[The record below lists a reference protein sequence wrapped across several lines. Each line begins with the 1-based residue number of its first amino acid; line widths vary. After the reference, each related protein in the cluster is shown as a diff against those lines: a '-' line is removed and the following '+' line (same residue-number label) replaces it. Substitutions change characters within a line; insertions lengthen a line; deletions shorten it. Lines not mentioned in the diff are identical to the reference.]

1 MRIHIDK
8 SSEIPV
14 RSQIS
19 EQIVMSIATSMLKPG
34 AVLPSVRE
42 LAIRLKISRNTVS
55 AAYQDLVE
63 RLYLERRRGAKMV
76 VRSLDALPLA
86 PRVDLDD
93 LIDAAIRSAYEHGY
107 SLQELEQRVR
117 QRLLVEP
124 PDHVLVVEPEAGMR
138 RLLQREASEAVPFKV
153 DAISTDELKENRGAA
168 IGALVVGL
176 PGRAQ
181 LVRSLLPKAHPFL
194 VLAPSGIDS
203 LVNRIHELKGSSVIG
218 VVSVSGMFL
227 EMARLLLAPFV
238 GNFHALEEH
247 HLEGRENRD
256 LSGLDL
262 VFCDS
267 LLRPRIKAR
276 QIVEYRIVSP
286 SAAAEIM
293 NRVGVV
299 GD

>member
-8 SSEIPV
+8 SSEVSV

-63 RLYLERRRGAKMV
+63 RSYLERRRGAKMV
-76 VRSLDALPLA
+76 VRPLDALPLD
-86 PRVDLDD
+86 PRLDLDD
-93 LIDAAIRSAYEHGY
+93 LIDAAIRSACEHGY
-107 SLQELEQRVR
+107 TLQELEQRVR

-138 RLLQREASEAVPFKV
+138 RLLQLEVSESVPFKV
-153 DAISTDELKENRGAA
+153 DAISPDELKENRGAP

-181 LVRSLLPKAHPFL
+181 LVRSLLPKTHPFL
-194 VLAPSGIDS
+194 VLAPSGIDPHVK
-203 LVNRIHELKGSSVIG
+203 LIHELKRSSVIG
-218 VVSVSGMFL
+218 VASVSPLFL

-247 HLEGRENRD
+247 HLQGRETRD
-256 LSGLDL
+256 LTGLDL

-267 LLRPRIKAR
+267 VLRARIKAR
-276 QIVEYRIVSP
+276 QTVEYRIVSS
-286 SAAAEIM
+286 SAAAEIS
-293 NRVGVV
+293 NRVGAT